1 MVSGV
6 PADPIYRAIDNH
18 KKASEKVTEA
28 AKGARRL
35 SKIADKKVGDWRKL
49 PEERRAEYI
58 KFLDSIS
65 PNGDHD
71 SIVEGPADI
80 AADAMR
86 NWLRP
91 FRRRAKASLHLPSTP
106 APSSAIGSPPSAE
119 DDLRD
124 LLLSLA
130 DAAGELRKI

>member
-80 AADAMR
+80 AADAMSE
-86 NWLRP
+86 LAQTIP
-91 FRRRAKASLHLPSTP
+91 ASREGFVALAIYAGAVIRDRESTFC
-106 APSSAIGSPPSAE
+106 E
-119 DDLRD
+119 DGLRD

-130 DAAGELRKI
+130 DAAGELRKV